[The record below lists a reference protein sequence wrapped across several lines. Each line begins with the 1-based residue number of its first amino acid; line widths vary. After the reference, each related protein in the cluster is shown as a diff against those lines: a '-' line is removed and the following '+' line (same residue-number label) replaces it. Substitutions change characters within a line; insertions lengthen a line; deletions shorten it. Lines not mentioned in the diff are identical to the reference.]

1 MVFLEATLLTSL
13 ASLMLMQTGGLAAW
27 RLDDQQRSIDPSIK
41 VLKISSEMMDLLQ
54 SIQQQTNDIQMLTK
68 DAAKRL
74 NKVKKVI

>member
-1 MVFLEATLLTSL
+1 MVFLAATLLTSL
-13 ASLMLMQTGGLAAW
+13 ASLMLIQTGGLTAW

>member
-1 MVFLEATLLTSL
+1 MVFLAATLLTSL
-13 ASLMLMQTGGLAAW
+13 ASLMLIQTGGLTAW
-27 RLDDQQRSIDPSIK
+27 RFDDQQRSIDPSIK